1 MAKVDPMYELMK
13 ESPSLITTRFNA
25 HLTFNVLNSVQ
36 GFVAEKDPETAMEL
50 ISTYSRILRKILING
65 RTETTL
71 REELDVIRDYLE
83 IERICKARDFTYA
96 IDVDESFQTLL
107 VPRSLIVSIVE
118 NGIKHGIRKL
128 DGEGW
133 INISARYENPT
144 DAGLSGNPV
153 IVIRNLAPVLPDEM
167 DPAPGS
173 VNGKVLLQS
182 LVDDYEAKTG
192 RTVSIKMDERQLD
205 DRFSEFEVTVRLG

>member
-1 MAKVDPMYELMK
+1 MYELLK

-65 RTETTL
+65 HTETTL
-71 REELDVIRDYLE
+71 IEELAVVRDFLE
-83 IERICKARDFTYA
+83 IEKICRCRGLTYS
-96 IDVDESFQTLL
+96 IEVEESLNSLMVPKSLL
-107 VPRSLIVSIVE
+107 VSIVE
-118 NGIKHGIRKL
+118 NSVKHGIRKL

-133 INISARYENPT
+133 ITLTASFLNPSGSLSAGT
-144 DAGLSGNPV
+144 AIITV
-153 IVIRNLAPVLPDEM
+153 RNLAPVRSDEL
-167 DPAPGS
+167 DPVPGS
-173 VNGKVLLQS
+173 AHGKELLQS

-192 RTVSIKMDERQLD
+192 RNVTLQMKEHQVD
-205 DRFSEFEVTVRLG
+205 DHFTEFEVAVRLG